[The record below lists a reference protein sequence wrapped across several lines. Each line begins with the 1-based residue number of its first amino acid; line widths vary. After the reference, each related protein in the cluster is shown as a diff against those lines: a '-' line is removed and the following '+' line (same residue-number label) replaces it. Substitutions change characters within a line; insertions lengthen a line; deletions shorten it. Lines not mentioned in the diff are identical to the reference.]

1 MKSAIAQHIQ
11 VCVNVLPRHV
21 AFSIF
26 CSLRQSKIECACST
40 AFM

>member
-11 VCVNVLPRHV
+11 VCNNVLPRHV

-26 CSLRQSKIECACST
+26 VVSDSLR
-40 AFM
+40 